1 MNKKKLIAG
10 IILIGVGTFFFAI
23 TLMPKN
29 TEADK
34 RAATWQHVSKEG
46 TEAEA
51 TLSTIVTQTHTEGSR
66 RNRKVSTVY
75 CGVYAFTT
83 NDEKHTAQAVGDD
96 CKPTHTEAQRV
107 TKATIVYD
115 TAKPSS
121 AFIKSDASREYFKN
135 TGDAKL
141 VAYVIGG
148 FLILFGALGI
158 YSGRPLTPEQIAAKE
173 EKRRKAQEEYERL
186 MAEINKKQEVKKKK

>member
-10 IILIGVGTFFFAI
+10 IILIGVGVFFFA
-23 TLMPKN
+23 TTFMPKN
-29 TEADK
+29 TESNE
-34 RAATWQHVSKEG
+34 RAAAWQRVSKEG
-46 TEAEA
+46 TEVEA
-51 TLSTIVTQTHTEGSR
+51 SLSTIETETHSEGTR

-75 CGVYAFTT
+75 CGVYTFTVSDT
-83 NDEKHTAQAVGDD
+83 KYTAKAVGDD
-96 CKPTHTEAQRV
+96 CKPTHTEAQGIKKV
-107 TKATIVYD
+107 TVVYD
-115 TAKPSS
+115 TATPSD
-121 AFIKSDASREYFKN
+121 AFVKSDASKEHFKN
-135 TGDAKL
+135 ASDSKV

-186 MAEINKKQEVKKKK
+186 MAEINKKQEEKKKK